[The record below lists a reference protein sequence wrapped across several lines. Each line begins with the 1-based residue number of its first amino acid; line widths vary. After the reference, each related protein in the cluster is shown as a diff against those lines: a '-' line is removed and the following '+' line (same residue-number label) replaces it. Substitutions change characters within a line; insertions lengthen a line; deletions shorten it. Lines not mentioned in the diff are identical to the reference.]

1 MPMAMKP
8 NYRHARGERD
18 RAKEQKKQEKLRRR
32 EEEAQQRR
40 VERGEAPETDGAATT
55 DSETAPP
62 VDKL

>member
-40 VERGEAPETDGAATT
+40 VERGEAPETDAAAT

-62 VDKL
+62 ADKL